1 MVRSVGFGVTN
12 KCFEPIAK
20 EIMLRPLKKLIVKS
34 GYHSKPDFM
43 IVGAQKAGTTG
54 LFDILIQHSRLRCA
68 GTKEIHYFSDNDWC
82 GPQNHWE
89 YHCYFPLPLQ
99 LARGTKLFEASA
111 SYLNHPRVARRLHSY
126 KPDLKLIILLRDPAE
141 RAFSAWTMTHHLF
154 RTGRMRPKHDP
165 RTFTEVVNDELENWS
180 KWTYENYE
188 SAYVQRGLYYDQLQA
203 YLKYFSWDQIHLVES
218 ADLIH
223 KFDQTIRGILSFI
236 GVDYEPLSLAVTNR
250 AEIRENEKYHAD
262 ILRLREFYRPYNE
275 KLFELIGRKLP
286 SFRDI

>member
-1 MVRSVGFGVTN
+1 M
-12 KCFEPIAK
+12 
-20 EIMLRPLKKLIVKS
+20 
-34 GYHSKPDFM
+34 
-43 IVGAQKAGTTG
+43 
-54 LFDILIQHSRLRCA
+54 
-68 GTKEIHYFSDNDWC
+68 
-82 GPQNHWE
+82 
-89 YHCYFPLPLQ
+89 
-99 LARGTKLFEASA
+99 
-111 SYLNHPRVARRLHSY
+111 
-126 KPDLKLIILLRDPAE
+126 
-141 RAFSAWTMTHHLF
+141 
-154 RTGRMRPKHDP
+154 
-165 RTFTEVVNDELENWS
+165 ENWS